1 MSNISKEILK
11 NYVNEQKFRNP
22 NEVLAAMKEMFKNVL
37 QEALEA
43 EMDSQLGYDKYDV
56 TEKQT
61 TNSRNGY
68 SKKTIKSE
76 LGAVELNIPRDR
88 NGEYEPKIIPKYK
101 RNVTGI
107 EDKVMAL
114 YAAGMT
120 TRDISEQVKN
130 LYDVDLSSEMVSNI
144 TNRILPVVAEWQNRP
159 LEKTYSFVFMDAI
172 HYKVR
177 EDKHIVVKAAY
188 VVLGVNMDGQK
199 EVLGIWIGANES
211 SKFWLSVLND
221 LKNRGVCNVLVFCVD
236 GLNGFKDAIG
246 AVYPFA
252 KIQRCIIHQLR
263 SSMKYIPYKD
273 KKAFAKDLKAVYGAV
288 NEDAAL
294 ENLMDAKEKWES
306 KYPNATK
313 SWEDNW
319 DNLVTFFMFP
329 DYIRKIMYTTN
340 AIESLNSQFRKI
352 TKTKLIFPGDDS
364 LMKMLYLA
372 TQRIRRKLTRSYENW
387 DMVVNQLNIL
397 FSEILNEHS
406 THQGLCPRTPEVYRI
421 CSVRNG

>member
-1 MSNISKEILK
+1 MSNISKEILR

-306 KYPNATK
+306 KYPNAIK

-352 TKTKLIFPGDDS
+352 TKTKLIFPSDDS

-372 TQRIRRKLTRSYENW
+372 TQRISRKWTRSYENW

-397 FSEILNEHS
+397 FSEILNK
-406 THQGLCPRTPEVYRI
+406 GA
-421 CSVRNG
+421 